1 MYLTYCKKILSM
13 STCCNRQAYCVDST
27 KKNRVISP
35 NVVTA
40 VICMTIIRIE
50 SAIKNVLQYNTHSN
64 IIGQQTRYEINS
76 EQVLF
81 SLYQELLNPTA
92 ET

>member
-1 MYLTYCKKILSM
+1 
-13 STCCNRQAYCVDST
+13 
-27 KKNRVISP
+27 
-35 NVVTA
+35 
-40 VICMTIIRIE
+40 MTIIRIE